1 MSIEACTPAIR
12 HCASSEETI
21 AAGEVLAERLGPG
34 SVVLLIGPLGAG
46 KTTLAKGIA
55 RGLGVS
61 EEIISPTY
69 TIVSEYRGRLPLHH
83 VDLYRIEGREQIENL
98 GLDDFLWGEGV
109 SLVEWGEKIEGE
121 IDQPSL
127 RVTMRIASGGGRDIV
142 VEERSGR
149 SPSS

>member
-1 MSIEACTPAIR
+1 MSIEASTPAIL
-12 HCASSEETI
+12 HCASSEETV
-21 AAGEVLAERLGPG
+21 AAGERLAARLSPG

-69 TIVSEYRGRLPLHH
+69 TIISEYRGRLPLHH
-83 VDLYRIEGREQIENL
+83 VDLYRIEGNEQIENL

-109 SLVEWGEKIEGE
+109 SLVEWGEKIEGQ
-121 IDQPSL
+121 IDLPHL
-127 RVTMRIASGGGRDIV
+127 RVTMRIAPDGGRDV
-142 VEERSGR
+142 AVEERSGR
-149 SPSS
+149 SPGS